1 MNVLREGLINFQFHH
16 FLSFQISYMVV
27 LTLVFTRVLSVAS
40 NNHTAAELHPKVYA
54 IGLIVIWL
62 RFMRS
67 CRVFQTLGPFIAI
80 LGLFLFF
87 NFQFIY
93 FLFIDKLTILR
104 FSFIFHQVLLSSTQ
118 RNFRFFSSNFLFLTP
133 LVFG

>member
-87 NFQFIY
+87 NFQFI
-93 FLFIDKLTILR
+93 
-104 FSFIFHQVLLSSTQ
+104 FSFY
-118 RNFRFFSSNFLFLTP
+118 R
-133 LVFG
+133 